1 MRKVENIRSY
11 AGHVYWFDLHI
22 EGEVREREMVYIADQ
37 IQTTIHVRLSFH
49 PPVLDVPLFLP
60 LPLINPELY
69 ILNLLKLSILQ

>member
-1 MRKVENIRSY
+1 
-11 AGHVYWFDLHI
+11 
-22 EGEVREREMVYIADQ
+22 MVYIADQ

>member
-1 MRKVENIRSY
+1 MYIGSISILRER
-11 AGHVYWFDLHI
+11 L
-22 EGEVREREMVYIADQ
+22 EREMVYIADQ